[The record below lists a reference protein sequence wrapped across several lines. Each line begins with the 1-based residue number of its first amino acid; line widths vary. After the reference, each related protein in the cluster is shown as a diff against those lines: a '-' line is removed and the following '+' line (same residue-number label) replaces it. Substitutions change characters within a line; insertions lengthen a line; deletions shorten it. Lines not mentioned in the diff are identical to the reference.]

1 MQKRSEGSHQG
12 QEKEIWN
19 VFSTLKYSKIS
30 ILRKNKGP
38 LGFVFFCFC
47 FCFFFKSFGDN
58 LD

>member
-30 ILRKNKGP
+30 SLRKNKGP
-38 LGFVFFCFC
+38 WGFGLFFFV
-47 FCFFFKSFGDN
+47 FKSFGDN